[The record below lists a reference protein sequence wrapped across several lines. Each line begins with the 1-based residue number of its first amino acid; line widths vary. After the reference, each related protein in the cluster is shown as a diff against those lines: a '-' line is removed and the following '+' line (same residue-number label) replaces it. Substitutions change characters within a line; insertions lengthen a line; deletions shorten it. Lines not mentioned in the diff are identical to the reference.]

1 MVEWLRF
8 AGNHWFDLAQ
18 LRANELHDA
27 CQIESPRLE
36 RESYQV
42 RHRTVAFLPVASCIS
57 ASTHRDFLIFHPK
70 LQFAYIVITI
80 PFASP
85 TSAVAS
91 CCCVSAGVH
100 NIESVLLGIY
110 CG

>member
-1 MVEWLRF
+1 MAEWLRF
-8 AGNHWFDLAQ
+8 AGNHSFDLAQ

-42 RHRTVAFLPVASCIS
+42 RHRTVAFLPETGCMS
-57 ASTHRDFLIFHPK
+57 ASTHCDFLISHQK
-70 LQFAYIVITI
+70 LQFAYTVITI

-91 CCCVSAGVH
+91 CCCISAGVH
-100 NIESVLLGIY
+100 NIESVF
-110 CG
+110 